1 MLVLSLLA
9 VLLVPTDSK
18 VSMLDGQTRSGA
30 LSAISATDVVITE
43 NGALVELP
51 IDDVMSIEFP
61 VTAPAASDE
70 SQMLFFSDGSQLHG
84 TSIARTAKSLTAQTV
99 LFGAIDAKV
108 DAIHAVRLQADNPS
122 YTQQWNTFLKRNS
135 EKDNLVVAKRDGSG
149 LDFLAGIVSKVTS
162 ETVEFLLDGDTIPVP
177 ADRVYGIVFGRP
189 AGSKTGA
196 TGPKAAIQ
204 LTSVA
209 GDVLNTKTIMLE
221 GDQLKAESAWGQ
233 FVSVPLN
240 QLQKIDL
247 SSGRVQ
253 FLSEMPAL
261 VERFDGID
269 PEDSLFAGLI
279 GPAQQKLLFGP
290 QRNITI
296 ERQSR
301 LRLRGRE
308 FASGLCIHSRTE
320 MQWELDKRFSAMD
333 CVVGVDDEVA
343 FNGSHAV
350 SLKIT
355 GDDNVLFEK
364 LIATTDDPVPL
375 RLSLDGVSTLTILVD
390 FGDGSSVCDWLDIA
404 DARLIIAKDKP

>member
-1 MLVLSLLA
+1 MLVLTLLA
-9 VLLVPTDSK
+9 VMFAPTDSK
-18 VSMLDGQTRSGA
+18 ISMLDGQTHSGA
-30 LSAISATDVVITE
+30 LSAISASEVELSE
-43 NGALVELP
+43 NDALIRLP
-51 IDDVMSIEFP
+51 IDDVMVIEFP

-70 SQMLFFSDGSQLHG
+70 SQMLLFSDGSQLHG

-122 YTQQWNTFLKRNS
+122 YTQQWNTFLKRDS

-149 LDFLAGIVSKVTS
+149 LDFLAGIVSSVTS
-162 ETVEFLLDGDTIPVP
+162 ENVEFLLDGETIPVP
-177 ADRVYGIVFGRP
+177 AERVYGIVFGRP
-189 AGSKTGA
+189 AGSTTG
-196 TGPKAAIQ
+196 TVGPNPAIQ

-209 GDVLNTKTIMLE
+209 GDVINAKTIVLE

-233 FVSVPLN
+233 PLSVPMN

-247 SSGRVQ
+247 SSGRIQ

-269 PEDSLFAGLI
+269 PENSLFAGLI
-279 GPAQQKLLFGP
+279 SPEQQKLLFGP
-290 QRNITI
+290 QRNMTI

-308 FASGLCIHSRTE
+308 FTRGLCIHSRSE
-320 MQWELDKRFSAMD
+320 LQWELEKRFSAME
-333 CVVGVDDEVA
+333 CLVGVDDEVA

-350 SLKIT
+350 ALKIT

-364 LIATTDDPVPL
+364 LIATTDDPLPL
-375 RLSLDGVSTLTILVD
+375 RLPLEGVSTLTILVD

-404 DARLIIAKDKP
+404 DARLVIAKEKP

>member
-1 MLVLSLLA
+1 MLALTLLA
-9 VLLVPTDSK
+9 ALLAPTESK
-18 VSMLDGQTRSGA
+18 ISMLNGQTHNGA

-51 IDDVMSIEFP
+51 IDDVMAIEFP

-84 TSIARTAKSLTAQTV
+84 TSVARTAKSLTAQTV
-99 LFGAIDAKV
+99 LFGAIDTKV

-122 YTQQWNTFLKRNS
+122 YTQQWNTFLKRES

-149 LDFLAGIVSKVTS
+149 LDFLAGIVSNVTS
-162 ETVEFLLDGDTIPVP
+162 ENVEFLLDGETIAVP
-177 ADRVYGIVFGRP
+177 AERVYGIVFGRP
-189 AGSKTGA
+189 TGSKTETNWPNA
-196 TGPKAAIQ
+196 TIQ

-209 GDVLNTKTIMLE
+209 GDVFNAKSIMLE
-221 GDQLKAESAWGQ
+221 GDQLKAESSWGKL
-233 FVSVPLN
+233 VSVPLN

-247 SSGRVQ
+247 SSGRIQ

-269 PEDSLFAGLI
+269 PENSLFAGLI
-279 GPAQQKLLFGP
+279 APEQQKLLFGP
-290 QRNITI
+290 QRNMTI

-308 FASGLCIHSRTE
+308 FTRGLCIHSRTE

-375 RLSLDGVSTLTILVD
+375 RLSLEGVSTLTILVD

-404 DARLIIAKDKP
+404 DARLVIAKDKP

>member
-1 MLVLSLLA
+1 MLVLTLLA
-9 VLLVPTDSK
+9 VLLAPTDSK
-18 VSMLDGQTRSGA
+18 ISMLDGQSHNGA
-30 LSAISATDVVITE
+30 LLAISASDVEITE

-51 IDDVMSIEFP
+51 IDDVMAIEFP
-61 VTAPAASDE
+61 VTAPAVSAE
-70 SQMLFFSDGSQLHG
+70 TQILLFSDGSQLHG
-84 TSIARTAKSLTAQTV
+84 TSIARTAKTLTAQTA
-99 LFGAIDAKV
+99 LCGAIEAKV
-108 DAIHAVRLQADNPS
+108 DAIYAVRLQTDNPS

-149 LDFLAGIVSKVTS
+149 LDFLAGIVSNVTS
-162 ETVEFLLDGDTIPVP
+162 ENVEFLLDGETIPVP
-177 ADRVYGIVFGRP
+177 AERVYGIVFGRP
-189 AGSKTGA
+189 AGSKTQ
-196 TGPKAAIQ
+196 TTTPKFAIQ
-204 LTSVA
+204 LTSVT
-209 GDVLNTKTIMLE
+209 GDVLNAKAITLE
-221 GDQLKAESAWGQ
+221 GDQLMAESAWGQ
-233 FVSVPLN
+233 LVSIPLN

-247 SSGRVQ
+247 SSGRIQ

-269 PEDSLFAGLI
+269 PENSLFAGLI
-279 GPAQQKLLFGP
+279 APEQQKLLFGP
-290 QRNITI
+290 QRNMTI
-296 ERQSR
+296 ERQST

-308 FASGLCIHSRTE
+308 FTRGLCIHSRSE
-320 MQWELDKRFSAMD
+320 MQWELEKRFSAMD

-375 RLSLDGVSTLTILVD
+375 RLSLDGISTLTILVD

>member
-1 MLVLSLLA
+1 MFVCTLLA

-18 VSMLDGQTRSGA
+18 ISMLDGQTHSGA
-30 LSAISATDVVITE
+30 LSAISAADVEITE
-43 NGALVELP
+43 NGALIKLP
-51 IDDVMSIEFP
+51 IDDVMAIEFAGA
-61 VTAPAASDE
+61 APAASDE
-70 SQMLFFSDGSQLHG
+70 SQMLYFSDGSQLHG
-84 TSIARTAKSLTAQTV
+84 TSISRTAKSLTAQTV
-99 LFGAIDAKV
+99 LFGAIDTKV

-122 YTQQWNTFLKRNS
+122 YTQQWSTFLKRDA

-149 LDFLAGIVSKVTS
+149 LDFLAGIVSNVTA
-162 ETVEFLLDGDTIPVP
+162 EKVEFLLDGETIPVP
-177 ADRVYGIVFGRP
+177 AERVYGIVFGRP
-189 AGSKTGA
+189 AGSQTG
-196 TGPKAAIQ
+196 TGGPNVAVQ

-209 GDVLNTKTIMLE
+209 GDVFNAKTITLE
-221 GDQLKAESAWGQ
+221 GDQLKADSAWGQ
-233 FVSVPLN
+233 QVSVPMT

-247 SSGRVQ
+247 SSGRIQ
-253 FLSEMPAL
+253 FLSEMPAV

-269 PEDSLFAGLI
+269 PENSLFAGLI
-279 GPAQQKLLFGP
+279 APEQQKLLFGP
-290 QRNITI
+290 QRNMTI
-296 ERQSR
+296 ERQAR

-308 FASGLCIHSRTE
+308 FTRGLCIHSRSE
-320 MQWELDKRFSAMD
+320 MQWELEKRFSAMD

-375 RLSLDGVSTLTILVD
+375 RLSLEGVSMLTILVD

-404 DARLIIAKDKP
+404 DARLVIAKDKP